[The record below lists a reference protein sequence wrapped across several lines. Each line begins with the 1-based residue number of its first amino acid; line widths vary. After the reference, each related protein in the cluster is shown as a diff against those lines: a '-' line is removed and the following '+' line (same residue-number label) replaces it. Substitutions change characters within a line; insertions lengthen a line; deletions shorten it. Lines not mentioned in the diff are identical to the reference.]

1 MKTINLHYLYIF
13 KTLRMTALIGAFL
26 AFFPLLSHADTSK
39 ASGAADDFT
48 LKSSTGENLKLSEQR
63 GSVVMV
69 NFWAS
74 WCGPCRKEM
83 PIIDAL
89 YKKYSKYG
97 FTVFGV
103 NVDDKEK
110 NAIRTLKKIPVDFPI
125 LFNPENSIAEL
136 YGVSAMPTTIFID
149 RNGNKRYIHA
159 GYKEGEEVIYEKIIK
174 KLIRE

>member
-1 MKTINLHYLYIF
+1 MNMV
-13 KTLRMTALIGAFL
+13 KTLRISTVFALL
-26 AFFPLLSHADTSK
+26 LSVFPLLAQAGTSK
-39 ASGAADDFT
+39 ATGAAPDFT
-48 LKSSTGENLKLSEQR
+48 LKSASGANLKLSEQR
-63 GSVVMV
+63 GTVVMI

-89 YKKYSKYG
+89 YKKYNKYG

-103 NVDDKEK
+103 NVDEKER
-110 NAIRTLKKIPVDFPI
+110 NAIRTLKKIPVEFPI
-125 LFNPENSIAEL
+125 LFNPKNSIAEL
-136 YGVSAMPTTIFID
+136 YGVSAMPTTVFID
-149 RNGNKRYIHA
+149 RNGNKRFIHA

>member
-1 MKTINLHYLYIF
+1 MKTLSM
-13 KTLRMTALIGAFL
+13 KTVKQWQLCTFL
-26 AFFPLLSHADTSK
+26 AFFLAIFSVASQAGTSK
-39 ASGAADDFT
+39 ASGAAADFT
-48 LKSSTGENLKLSEQR
+48 LKSRTGENLKLSEQH
-63 GSVVMV
+63 GTVVMI

>member
-1 MKTINLHYLYIF
+1 MNTVKTWQI
-13 KTLRMTALIGAFL
+13 KAVL
-26 AFFPLLSHADTSK
+26 AFFLTLMSFAAQASTSK
-39 ASGAADDFT
+39 VSGAAEDFT
-48 LKSSTGENLKLSEQR
+48 LKSRSGENVKLSEQR
-63 GSVVMV
+63 GTVVMI

-97 FTVFGV
+97 FTVLGV
-103 NVDDKEK
+103 NVDDKEQ
-110 NAIRTLKKIPVDFPI
+110 NAIRTLKKIPVEFPI

-136 YGVSAMPTTIFID
+136 YGVSAMPTTIFVD

-159 GYKEGEEVIYEKIIK
+159 GYKVGEEVIYEKIIK